1 VTRERIVAILYIL
14 LALFL
19 LMGTTETR
27 IKKAQWLSDYVFPPY
42 ISSIS
47 NIQTAK
53 VLKEKNFHLN
63 EKIAQQTLYIMN
75 LENRLHSLEN
85 SQKIP
90 TFLAGKNFVVAEV
103 VRFTGNY
110 WERNLIINKGNRD
123 GIRQD
128 DPVISAEGVVGKV
141 VMVSRNY
148 SIVLPISHNL
158 FKLAIM
164 DKNSSVQGVLE
175 TDYYGRVYM
184 GMIKLGSQVNIGD
197 TLVTSNISQIF
208 PKGYPIGKVIKL
220 KESQDNM
227 FLKAE
232 IQPFALIENS
242 ETVFVL
248 KGNRELSN
256 EQEPPAEY

>member
-1 VTRERIVAILYIL
+1 MTRERIVALLLLI

-19 LMGTTETR
+19 LLGTTDTR
-27 IKKAQWLSDYVFPPY
+27 IKKAQWIGNYIFSPYVNN
-42 ISSIS
+42 IT
-47 NIQTAK
+47 NIQKAK
-53 VLKEKNFHLN
+53 ILKEKNLHLS
-63 EKIAQQTLYIMN
+63 EKVAQQTLHILE

-85 SQKIP
+85 SQNIP
-90 TFLAGKNFVVAEV
+90 PYISGSNFIVAEV
-103 VRFTGNY
+103 IRFSGNY
-110 WERNLIINKGNRD
+110 WERNLTINKGARQ
-123 GIRQD
+123 GVRQD

-141 VMVSRNY
+141 IVVSKNY
-148 SIVLPISHNL
+148 SIVLPLSNNL

-197 TLVTSNISQIF
+197 TLVTSNMSRIF

-220 KESQDNM
+220 KESQDNL

-248 KGNRELSN
+248 RGNREIN
-256 EQEPPAEY
+256 DEQKSSTDY